1 MSLSIGLD
9 TAVKAL
15 RAHQLAVD
23 IASHNI
29 ANVQSPG
36 FSRQRLLL
44 RPVGITNADRNSHDS
59 LLGRA
64 GMGVEASDVRRM
76 RDIFLDFQAR
86 QTLGTKGQYSAYST
100 PLSQAEVVFNDPSD
114 DGISGLLGKFW
125 SAWHDVVNDPESS
138 PARTALAHSTSSLT
152 SRLQRAHADLTQQRT
167 DLNISVST
175 IAGQINSASSE
186 IASLNFQIKQVEL
199 NGTQAND
206 LRDRRDLLLDQ
217 LSGLAQINY
226 TEQSDKTVTVYLGNH
241 ELVTASTA
249 RAVAAVPDT
258 SSVGMNKIIF
268 AADGTDVATNT
279 GELRGVLDA
288 RDVQFPSLIA
298 KLNTLAAGLISSIN
312 SVHQNGFGLDNSTGN
327 AFFTGTDASNIA
339 LNAVI
344 AGNPSKI
351 AAASAAGRPGDGG
364 QALTVANLQLAASM
378 IAGTA
383 AANLAVGETLSAGY
397 TASGVTIGNA
407 LQPGTY
413 YMTANGANLDLR
425 YGSAAGPVVGTAT
438 LAAMAPGGGSITFMS
453 GANTVATIQVT
464 TALGYSAAAQQTDLL
479 AAGNDTLQTEHSA
492 DAFYA
497 NLVSVLGADVNSA
510 NGLADS
516 SDLLNTHLEQLRQS
530 TSGVNL
536 DEEVSNM
543 NAAQRAYQAAAR
555 CITTI
560 DDMLDTLIN
569 RTGMVGR

>member
-23 IASHNI
+23 VASHNI
-29 ANVQSPG
+29 ANAQSPG
-36 FSRQRLLL
+36 FSRQRVLL
-44 RPVGITNADRNSHDS
+44 RPIGITSADRNSHDA
-59 LLGRA
+59 LLGRT
-64 GMGVEASDVRRM
+64 GMGVDASDVRRM
-76 RDIFLDFQAR
+76 RDLFLDFQAR
-86 QTLGTKGQYSAYST
+86 QTMGAKGQYSAYSA

-114 DGISGLLGKFW
+114 NGISALLGKFW
-125 SAWHDVVNDPESS
+125 SAWHDVVNNPESS
-138 PARTALAHSTSSLT
+138 AARTALVHSTSTLT

-167 DLNISVST
+167 DLNIRVSS
-175 IAGQINSASSE
+175 IAGQINSAASE
-186 IASLNFQIKQVEL
+186 IATLNFQIKQVEL
-199 NGTQAND
+199 NGDHAND
-206 LRDRRDLLLDQ
+206 LRDRRDVLLDQ
-217 LSGLAQINY
+217 LSGLAQITY
-226 TEQSDKTVTVYLGNH
+226 TEQPDKTVTVYLGNH

-249 RAVAAVPDT
+249 RDVAAVTDT
-258 SSVGMNKIIF
+258 ANAGMNKIVF
-268 AADGTDVATNT
+268 VGDQTDLTTNT
-279 GELRGVLDA
+279 GALRGVLDA
-288 RDVQFPSLIA
+288 RDVQFPSVIA
-298 KLNTLAAGLISSIN
+298 KLNTLAQGLIASIN
-312 SVHQNGFGLDNSTGN
+312 SVHQNGYGLDNSTGN

-339 LNAVI
+339 INPTLVSNA
-344 AGNPSKI
+344 SKI

-364 QALTVANLQLAASM
+364 QALAVANLQLAASM

-383 AANLAVGETLSAGY
+383 AANLAVGESLSAGN
-397 TASGVTIGNA
+397 TATGVTISNA

-413 YMTANGANLDLR
+413 FLTASGANVDLR
-425 YGSAAGPVVGTAT
+425 YGSATGPVVGTAI
-438 LAAMAPGGGSITFMS
+438 LAAMAAGTSPIAFMS

-464 TALGYSAAAQQTDLL
+464 SAGGYSAAAQQADLL
-479 AAGNDTLQTEHSA
+479 AAGNNTLQIENSP

-497 NLVSVLGADVNSA
+497 NLVSVLGSDVNSA
-510 NGLADS
+510 KGLADS

-543 NAAQRAYQAAAR
+543 NAAQHAYQAAAR

-560 DDMLDTLIN
+560 DEMLDTLIN

>member
-23 IASHNI
+23 VASHNI
-29 ANVQSPG
+29 ANAQSPG
-36 FSRQRLLL
+36 FSRQRVLL
-44 RPVGITNADRNSHDS
+44 RPIGITSTDRNSHDA
-59 LLGRA
+59 LLGRT
-64 GMGVEASDVRRM
+64 GMGVDASDVRRM

-86 QTLGTKGQYSAYST
+86 QTMGAKGQYSAYSA

-114 DGISGLLGKFW
+114 NGISSLLGKFW

-138 PARTALAHSTSSLT
+138 AARTALVHSTSTLT

-167 DLNISVST
+167 DLNIRVSS
-175 IAGQINSASSE
+175 IAGQINSAASE
-186 IASLNFQIKQVEL
+186 IATLNFQIKQVEL
-199 NGTQAND
+199 NGDQAND
-206 LRDRRDLLLDQ
+206 LRDRRDVLLDQ
-217 LSGLAQINY
+217 LSGLAQITY
-226 TEQSDKTVTVYLGNH
+226 TEQPDKTVTVYLGNH

-249 RAVAAVPDT
+249 RAVAAVTDT
-258 SSVGMNKIIF
+258 ANAGMNKIVF
-268 AADGTDVATNT
+268 VGDQTDLTTNT
-279 GELRGVLDA
+279 GALRGVLDA
-288 RDVQFPSLIA
+288 RDVQFPSVIA
-298 KLNTLAAGLISSIN
+298 KLNTFAQGLIASIN
-312 SVHQNGFGLDNSTGN
+312 SVHQNGYGLDNSTGN

-339 LNAVI
+339 INPTLVSNA
-344 AGNPSKI
+344 SKI

-364 QALTVANLQLAASM
+364 QALAVANLQLAASM

-383 AANLAVGETLSAGY
+383 AANLAVGESLSAGN
-397 TASGVTIGNA
+397 TATGVTISNA

-413 YMTANGANLDLR
+413 FLTASGANVDLR
-425 YGSAAGPVVGTAT
+425 YGSATGPVVGTAT
-438 LAAMAPGGGSITFMS
+438 LAAMAAGTSPIAFMS

-464 TALGYSAAAQQTDLL
+464 SAGGYSAAAQQADLL
-479 AAGNDTLQTEHSA
+479 AAGNNTLQIENSP

-497 NLVSVLGADVNSA
+497 NLVSVLGSDVNSA
-510 NGLADS
+510 KGLADS

-543 NAAQRAYQAAAR
+543 NAAQHAYQAAAR

-560 DDMLDTLIN
+560 DEMLDTLIN